1 MFLVKSCSQRYNIPN
16 SKTVKIGTLHEYR
29 ETESLQ
35 ILDKE
40 EGFFDILFDIKDK
53 YIETDLFNFL
63 NYSHNSHLS
72 AYVKKLHFKDN
83 YDNYIRVDYEGKYSW
98 INNRLP
104 S

>member
-40 EGFFDILFDIKDK
+40 EGFLISFLISKISTLKLIYLTFLTILI
-53 YIETDLFNFL
+53 I
-63 NYSHNSHLS
+63 
-72 AYVKKLHFKDN
+72 A
-83 YDNYIRVDYEGKYSW
+83 I
-98 INNRLP
+98 
-104 S
+104 

>member
-53 YIETDLFNFL
+53 YIETEPYRVCRRLF
-63 NYSHNSHLS
+63 YLS
-72 AYVKKLHFKDN
+72 
-83 YDNYIRVDYEGKYSW
+83 
-98 INNRLP
+98 
-104 S
+104 

>member
-53 YIETDLFNFL
+53 YVKLIYLTFL
-63 NYSHNSHLS
+63 TILII
-72 AYVKKLHFKDN
+72 A
-83 YDNYIRVDYEGKYSW
+83 I
-98 INNRLP
+98 
-104 S
+104 

>member
-40 EGFFDILFDIKDK
+40 RDGSV
-53 YIETDLFNFL
+53 NL
-63 NYSHNSHLS
+63 NNS
-72 AYVKKLHFKDN
+72 YK
-83 YDNYIRVDYEGKYSW
+83 
-98 INNRLP
+98 
-104 S
+104 

>member
-40 EGFFDILFDIKDK
+40 EGFFDILLISKISTLK
-53 YIETDLFNFL
+53 LIYLTFL
-63 NYSHNSHLS
+63 TILII
-72 AYVKKLHFKDN
+72 A
-83 YDNYIRVDYEGKYSW
+83 I
-98 INNRLP
+98 
-104 S
+104 